1 MRALSQLKT
10 RRYIEIDNVDLAIVV
25 QPRFD
30 QGIAA
35 FHKVEEILIC
45 AAAGILDPD
54 SPDDE

>member
-1 MRALSQLKT
+1 MRALSRLKT
-10 RRYIEIDNVDLAIVV
+10 RRFIDIDNVDLAIVV

-35 FHKVEEILIC
+35 FHKVEEILTC